1 MPRKTELV
9 AKDVALTVTFAALY
23 AVFGLI
29 KLSPIIGLTG
39 QAITA
44 AAIIAPIIG
53 ILAGPYIGAL
63 STFLG
68 GIIGLFFGAI
78 PQPSFVSGLIAATC
92 SGLVSRQKRLFAIP
106 IYAILLTGYAFYP
119 VVGPVWL
126 YPTVI
131 WFQLIGL
138 IILVSPLQAVA
149 SKNLNSNNYSWL
161 LCAFFITSLTSTLAG
176 QIAGNLTLEMALFPQ
191 GTNYFT
197 GTWIATTLIYPI
209 ERIII
214 ALAAA
219 FTGTALFKVLKSAN
233 LMPLLNHSNPQKF
246 P

>member
-9 AKDVALTVTFAALY
+9 AKDIALTATFAALY

-29 KLSPIIGLTG
+29 KLSPIIGLPG

-53 ILAGPYIGAL
+53 ILTGPYVGAL
-63 STFLG
+63 STLLG
-68 GIIGLFFGAI
+68 GIVGLFFGAI
-78 PQPSFVSGLIAATC
+78 PQPSFASGLIAATC
-92 SGLVSRQKRLFAIP
+92 SGLVSRQKRLFTIP
-106 IYAILLTGYAFYP
+106 IYTILLASYAFYP
-119 VVGPVWL
+119 IVGPIWL
-126 YPTVI
+126 YPTVV

-138 IILVSPLQAVA
+138 IVLASPLQAAA
-149 SKNLNSNNYSWL
+149 SKNLNSSNYSRL
-161 LCAFFITSLTSTLAG
+161 LYAFFITSLTSTLAG
-176 QIAGNLTLEMALFPQ
+176 QIAGNLTLEIILTQ
-191 GTNYFT
+191 DTNYFT

-214 ALAAA
+214 ALAATL
-219 FTGTALFKVLKSAN
+219 TGTALFKVLKSAN
-233 LMPLLNHSNPQKF
+233 LIPLLNHSNSQKF

>member
-1 MPRKTELV
+1 MSRKTELV

-29 KLSPIIGLTG
+29 KLSPIVGLPG

-63 STFLG
+63 STLLG
-68 GIIGLFFGAI
+68 GTIGLFFGAI

-92 SGLVSRQKRLFAIP
+92 SGLISRQKRLFAIP
-106 IYAILLTGYAFYP
+106 IYAILLSGYAFYP

-126 YPTVI
+126 FPTVI
-131 WFQLIGL
+131 WFQLVGL

-161 LCAFFITSLTSTLAG
+161 LCSFFITSLTSTLTG
-176 QIAGNLTLEMALFPQ
+176 QIAGNLTLEIILTQ
-191 GTNYFT
+191 DTNYFT

-219 FTGTALFKVLKSAN
+219 LTGTALFKVLKSAN
-233 LMPLLNHSNPQKF
+233 LMPLLNHSNSQKS